1 MNNLL
6 PGCRRSNADEAHK
19 TPCPVPTCFRKVVE
33 IPGSSLD
40 RKLGYFG
47 NAQFVVFSFHP
58 TAGDVIWNDG
68 RSSGFGA
75 GGWQIFLSDCVPAA
89 RRVGAH
95 LGSQD
100 DIGSDGMML
109 DRTRGKTYAVA
120 RKCAEEF
127 LARENGRPLPTH
139 RCLCGMK
146 PTQRKE

>member
-1 MNNLL
+1 MNNLV

-58 TAGDVIWNDG
+58 TAGEVIWNDG

-75 GGWQIFLSDCVPAA
+75 GGWQNFLSECVRR
-89 RRVGAH
+89 RRVVPIWAH
-95 LGSQD
+95 KMTLGRTFCCWIVQEEKR
-100 DIGSDGMML
+100 ML
-109 DRTRGKTYAVA
+109 
-120 RKCAEEF
+120 
-127 LARENGRPLPTH
+127 
-139 RCLCGMK
+139 
-146 PTQRKE
+146 